1 MKIRDKKSKHFII
14 DTGETMATQ
23 KETCE
28 FKTEVQQLLHLIINS
43 LYSNK
48 EIFIR
53 ELVSNASDAIDKAR
67 FKEQTQPELFEGDN
81 DFHIRISTDPEK
93 KTFTI
98 SDNGIGMTYDE
109 VNENIGTIA
118 RSGTAAFMAAL
129 EKSKDENVL
138 SPELIG
144 QFGVG
149 FYSAFIAADKITLET
164 RAAGS
169 EKGVKWE
176 SDGKGTYSIEETDKA
191 DRGTTITLELKEVS
205 EGDQDF
211 TEEYTIRHI
220 IKKHSDFVTY
230 PVIMNVEKTEPLPE
244 EQIIKDSDGKP
255 VGDTFKKVRA
265 DETLNSMKAIWAKN
279 PEDVTEEEYEEFY
292 KHISHNWDKPLATLH
307 KKFEGITEYD
317 ALLFLPSKAPFD
329 MFRPERKHGMQLYC
343 KRVFIMDDCKELLPE
358 YLSFIHGVVDA
369 PDLNL
374 NVSREILQE
383 DRLVRNIRKNLV
395 KKTFSL
401 LEDMD
406 KEKYESFYEEFGQAI
421 KAGIPTDFENK
432 DRIAALLRYKT
443 TKSDGKYISLDQYI
457 ENMPEDQKEIYYI
470 TGENMN
476 ALINSPLLE
485 ALKAKDYEVIL
496 MVDPVDEWVTQSLF
510 EYKEKKL
517 KSAEKGD
524 LDLDKVDEKEKDAY
538 TPLFDFIKEK
548 LNDKVKDV
556 QISKRLKDSV
566 ACLSGD
572 DFGMS
577 AYMEKILKASGQDA
591 PQQKRSLELNVNHP
605 VIARIKEIFETD
617 TSNPA
622 LQSYSELL
630 LDIAI
635 ISEGGK
641 IDNPARF
648 SKQLGDMMAK
658 AL

>member
-1 MKIRDKKSKHFII
+1 M
-14 DTGETMATQ
+14 GTQ

-53 ELVSNASDAIDKAR
+53 ELISNASDAIDKAR
-67 FKEQTQPELFEGDN
+67 FKEQTQPELFADDN

-93 KTFTI
+93 KTFEI
-98 SDNGIGMTYDE
+98 SDNGIGMTYEE

-118 RSGTAAFMAAL
+118 KSGTAAFMEAL
-129 EKSKDENVL
+129 EKSKSENVL

-149 FYSAFIAADKITLET
+149 FYSAFIAADKITLVT

-169 EKGVKWE
+169 DQGVKWE
-176 SDGKGTYSIEETDKA
+176 SDGKGSYSIETVDKA
-191 DRGTTITLELKEVS
+191 ERGTTITLDLKEVG
-205 EGDQDF
+205 EGEGEQDF
-211 TEEYTIRHI
+211 TEEYTVRHI

-244 EQIIKDSDGKP
+244 EQIVKDADGKP
-255 VGDTFKKVRA
+255 IGDTFKKVRA
-265 DETLNSMKAIWAKN
+265 DETLNSMKAIWAKS

-292 KHISHNWDKPLATLH
+292 KHISHNWDKPMEILH

-317 ALLFLPSKAPFD
+317 ALMFLPSKAPFD

-358 YLSFIHGVVDA
+358 YLSFVQGVVDA

-395 KKTFSL
+395 KKVFSL
-401 LEDMD
+401 LENMD

-457 ENMPEDQKEIYYI
+457 ENMQEDQKEIYYI
-470 TGENMN
+470 TGENIT

-485 ALKAKDYEVIL
+485 ALKAKNYEVIL
-496 MVDPVDEWVTQSLF
+496 MVDPVDEWVTQSLSD
-510 EYKEKKL
+510 YKEKKL

-524 LDLDKVDEKEKDAY
+524 LDLDKVDEEKKTAY

-556 QISKRLKDSV
+556 QISNRLKNSV

-577 AYMEKILKASGQDA
+577 AYMEKIMKASGQDA
-591 PQQKRSLELNVNHP
+591 PEQKRSLELNVDHP
-605 VIARIKEIFETD
+605 VIDKIKGLFETD
-617 TSNPA
+617 TTNPA
-622 LQSYSELL
+622 LQDYSELL
-630 LDIAI
+630 LDIAV

-648 SKQLGDMMAK
+648 SKLLGDMMAK

>member
-1 MKIRDKKSKHFII
+1 M
-14 DTGETMATQ
+14 GTQ

-53 ELVSNASDAIDKAR
+53 ELISNASDAIDKAR
-67 FKEQTQPELFEGDN
+67 FKEQTQPELFADDN

-93 KTFTI
+93 KTFEI
-98 SDNGIGMTYDE
+98 SDNGIGMTYEE

-118 RSGTAAFMAAL
+118 KSGTAAFMEAL
-129 EKSKDENVL
+129 EKSKNENAL

-149 FYSAFIAADKITLET
+149 FYSAFIAADKITLVT

-169 EKGVKWE
+169 DQGVKWE
-176 SDGKGTYSIEETDKA
+176 SDGKGSYSIETVDKA
-191 DRGTTITLELKEVS
+191 ERGTTITLDLKEVG
-205 EGDQDF
+205 EGEGEQDF
-211 TEEYTIRHI
+211 TEEYTVRHI

-244 EQIIKDSDGKP
+244 EQIVKDADGKP
-255 VGDTFKKVRA
+255 IGDTFKKVRA
-265 DETLNSMKAIWAKN
+265 DETLNSMKAIWAKS

-292 KHISHNWDKPLATLH
+292 KHISHNWDKPMEILH

-317 ALLFLPSKAPFD
+317 ALMFLPSKAPFD

-358 YLSFIHGVVDA
+358 YLSFVQGVVDA

-395 KKTFSL
+395 KKVFSL

-432 DRIAALLRYKT
+432 DRIASLLRYKT
-443 TKSDGKYISLDQYI
+443 TKSDGKYISLDEYI
-457 ENMPEDQKEIYYI
+457 EKMPEGQKEIYYI
-470 TGENMN
+470 TGENIT

-496 MVDPVDEWVTQSLF
+496 MVDPVDEWVTQSLS

-517 KSAEKGD
+517 KSAEKGE
-524 LDLDKVDEKEKDAY
+524 LDLDKVDEKKKDAY
-538 TPLFDFIKEK
+538 TPLFNFIKEK
-548 LNDKVKDV
+548 LSDKVKDV
-556 QISKRLKDSV
+556 QISNRLKDSV

-577 AYMEKILKASGQDA
+577 AYMEKIMKASGQDA
-591 PQQKRSLELNVNHP
+591 PEQKRSLELNVDHP
-605 VIARIKEIFETD
+605 VIGKIKELFETD
-617 TSNPA
+617 TTNPA
-622 LQSYSELL
+622 LQDYSELL

-641 IDNPARF
+641 IDNPTRF
-648 SKQLGDMMAK
+648 SKLLGDIMAK